1 MFKSTNSAIK
11 FEYSVIETRSV
22 QPSDCMHLQPLILS
36 AEQQAELM
44 SNPVFL
50 SNQQQSMGFVHPQR
64 QTVQYNKQ
72 QPNAPPYDYNHFMA
86 G

>member
-1 MFKSTNSAIK
+1 
-11 FEYSVIETRSV
+11 
-22 QPSDCMHLQPLILS
+22 MHLQPLILS

-50 SNQQQSMGFVHPQR
+50 SNQQQSMGFFQPQQ

-72 QPNAPPYDYNHFMA
+72 QPHAQPYDYSHFMP